1 MKIMVIG
8 GAGYIGSIT
17 NRLLKNQGFET
28 VIFDSMEHGHEWA
41 IKDERLIRG
50 DLRNFAEINN
60 AIASEKPDA
69 VVHFAAYIQ
78 VGESV
83 KEPTKYYHNN
93 VGGSINLVRSLIQNN
108 VKRMVFSST
117 AAVYGEP
124 ERMPISEDDKKQPTN
139 PYGETKLAVER
150 LLEWTAKAH
159 DFKYVALRYFNA
171 CGAMTDGSLGEAH
184 EPESHIIPV
193 FLDKISKNEDITIN
207 GNDFPTVDGTCIRD
221 YIHVMDLGEA
231 HISALK
237 YLDSN
242 PSNSFNV
249 GTGKGFSNKE
259 IAEMAMDVTG
269 KKVAIN
275 YGQRREGDPA
285 ELIANVEKI
294 KKEMG
299 FVAGYSDLKT
309 VVESAWKWKN
319 NSKQH

>member
-1 MKIMVIG
+1 MVIG

-17 NRLLKNQGFET
+17 NKLLQGQGFET
-28 VIFDSMEHGHEWA
+28 VIFDNMEHGHDWA
-41 IKDERLIRG
+41 IKDQRLIKG

-60 AIASEKPDA
+60 AVASERPDA

-83 KEPTKYYHNN
+83 GDPTKYYHNN
-93 VGGSINLVRSLIQNN
+93 VGGTINLVRSLVQNN
-108 VKRMVFSST
+108 IKKLVFSST

-124 ERMPISEDDKKQPTN
+124 EKVPISEDDRKIPTN
-139 PYGETKLAVER
+139 PYGETKLAVEH
-150 LLEWTAKAH
+150 LLEWTSKVH

-193 FLDKISKNEDITIN
+193 FLDKISKGEDITIN
-207 GNDFPTVDGTCIRD
+207 GNDFPTEDGTCVRD

-242 PSNSFNV
+242 PSNAFNV
-249 GTGKGFSNKE
+249 GTGSGFSNKE
-259 IAEMAMDVTG
+259 IAQMVMSVTG
-269 KKVAIN
+269 KKTEIK
-275 YGQRREGDPA
+275 YGVRREGDPA
-285 ELIANVEKI
+285 VLIANVEKI
-294 KKEMG
+294 KQQMG
-299 FVAGYSDLKT
+299 FEAKYSDLKT
-309 VVESAWKWKN
+309 IVESAWLWKTKKN
-319 NSKQH
+319 L